1 MKVTMF
7 CQTTIDGKLSLGR
20 GISSKEI
27 LSLLDEED
35 KRYIHSF
42 RGKVD
47 GIMVGKSTLQID
59 NPYLTNR
66 YEKDN
71 NPVRII
77 PTNSL
82 EISSNYNVFSDTA
95 KTIFVTPNKNKKRK
109 LNQKIGSC
117 EIFYCGNEEIDFNEL
132 FYKLESDYGVGSIM
146 LEGGGELNWSLLDA
160 GLVNEV
166 ILMQLPILVGGRDN
180 VTLVDGVGY
189 RELTLAKRCTL
200 KKHEQHKNYLLLK
213 YLVNN

>member
-1 MKVTMF
+1 
-7 CQTTIDGKLSLGR
+7 
-20 GISSKEI
+20 
-27 LSLLDEED
+27 
-35 KRYIHSF
+35 
-42 RGKVD
+42 
-47 GIMVGKSTLQID
+47 
-59 NPYLTNR
+59 
-66 YEKDN
+66 
-71 NPVRII
+71 
-77 PTNSL
+77 
-82 EISSNYNVFSDTA
+82 
-95 KTIFVTPNKNKKRK
+95 
-109 LNQKIGSC
+109 
-117 EIFYCGNEEIDFNEL
+117 
-132 FYKLESDYGVGSIM
+132 M